1 MVFLWPLPEI
11 KPQLL
16 EMSAQH
22 PPLRVC
28 SFWCQM
34 ARAGVYQ
41 MQCLVL
47 CSEGL
52 EKTSSPGCVSGSH
65 SGRVNVGL
73 GSKRVLWEPK
83 GLNDGI
89 VVFEYL

>member
-1 MVFLWPLPEI
+1 
-11 KPQLL
+11 
-16 EMSAQH
+16 
-22 PPLRVC
+22 
-28 SFWCQM
+28 
-34 ARAGVYQ
+34 
-41 MQCLVL
+41 MQCLVP

-52 EKTSSPGCVSGSH
+52 EETSSPGCVSGSH

-73 GSKRVLWEPK
+73 GSKGVLWEPK